1 MVRSNQERERNKSQ
15 NGLSSNKTRSKSR
28 KRKDIKCYKCWKN
41 RHIKQKCPKKKKR
54 DTKNKEGLS
63 KSVNVVEEED
73 LKSGDKDMFYVS
85 SSSDHLPDSWILD
98 STCSY
103 HMTPN
108 KNWFDTY
115 RLVNFGSI
123 LRGNDASCK
132 VAGMGNIKIKM
143 FDGVIRILCD
153 VRYILYLRKNLI
165 SLDILDRNGFSF
177 KSESGVMK
185 VNKGVMTMMKRKKL
199 VGKFID

>member
-15 NGLSSNKTRSKSR
+15 NRLSSNKTRSKSR
-28 KRKDIKCYKCWKN
+28 KRKDIQCYKCWKN

-73 LKSGDKDMFYVS
+73 LESGDKDMFYVS
-85 SSSDHLPDSWILD
+85 SSSDHLTDSWILD

-115 RLVNFGSI
+115 RLVNFGSV

-177 KSESGVMK
+177 KSESGVIK
-185 VNKGVMTMMKRKKL
+185 VDKGVMTMMKRKKL